1 MSSGIL
7 QSLWLGPVLVKLCLP
22 QTTLWFYAHN
32 LLVNIYCA
40 LSVVS
45 REMIFAWISEV
56 VNNRLKVFSTFCRR
70 CRDYSDIMM
79 REQITV
85 LMYVPRKKK
94 SHKQFCTYS
103 LFKKIWKQRNFV
115 FFRMLQ
121 LQSQAV
127 NFGGKVALCI
137 QTMNKLWFQYEM
149 RTILC
154 SKTDFFRFTSIH
166 DQWAVLP
173 LRMK

>member
-1 MSSGIL
+1 MRFLWWAEKWFLHGSVKWSITALRFSLLFAEDAETIL
-7 QSLWLGPVLVKLCLP
+7 TSW
-22 QTTLWFYAHN
+22 W
-32 LLVNIYCA
+32 
-40 LSVVS
+40 
-45 REMIFAWISEV
+45 E
-56 VNNRLKVFSTFCRR
+56 NRLLFLCMFQEK
-70 CRDYSDIMM
+70 
-79 REQITV
+79 
-85 LMYVPRKKK
+85 KKK